1 MEGGA
6 RLRRECSAEKKATS
20 FLRFLTRIFLADG
33 FYRSIEAGE
42 KPVAHQRSI
51 GGRRRAR
58 PQFSDLQPSPRLRL
72 GKLTSDF

>member
-42 KPVAHQRSI
+42 KPVAHQSSI
-51 GGRRRAR
+51 GGRRRACPTILR
-58 PQFSDLQPSPRLRL
+58 SPAFAQATTWQADL
-72 GKLTSDF
+72 